1 MTPVQHRVLKESG
14 QYIGKENQKD
24 GRNDGKYPKEDLM
37 DRLHM
42 NETQALPAQG
52 YRGKDVAHDDMKTAT
67 GDWMSEH
74 GTAAHR
80 ALQEQYSADGKY
92 GAGAGAGE
100 HGENGEHG
108 KYGEHGENDG

>member
-1 MTPVQHRVLKESG
+1 MIAADKVGNSNSTGNGTNGSNAPTWMTPVQKRVLKESG

-24 GRNDGKYPKEDLM
+24 GRNDGKYPKEDLV

-67 GDWMSEH
+67 SDWMSEH
-74 GTAAHR
+74 GTAAH
-80 ALQEQYSADGKY
+80 
-92 GAGAGAGE
+92 
-100 HGENGEHG
+100 
-108 KYGEHGENDG
+108 